1 MSKETQVL
9 EFSDADLVRK
19 MCGPN
24 HANLALIEEAFGVYI
39 EAPGASVHING
50 DGPSIARSGELIKEV
65 YQRLERGWPCGI
77 SDIRALIK
85 AIGRGKVKAAAAD
98 AIIPFP
104 RRSPIVPKTPKQEKF
119 IHAMRDE
126 TICFGV
132 GPAGTGKTFLATA
145 YGASLLARGEIARF
159 IACRP
164 AVEAGERLG
173 FLPGD
178 LNEKVD
184 PYMQPIWD
192 ALHMVLGRDEVD
204 RRRASGDIEVAPL
217 AFMRGRTLSD
227 AFVVIDEAQ
236 NATIPQMKMVLT
248 RLAERA
254 KYAVTGDPSQSD
266 LPSGITS
273 GLAHALDILKDIRG
287 IEQIVF
293 EASDVV
299 RHPLVGRIVN
309 AYEKASKTRGGNSK

>member
-1 MSKETQVL
+1 
-9 EFSDADLVRK
+9 
-19 MCGPN
+19 MC
-24 HANLALIEEAFGVYI
+24 
-39 EAPGASVHING
+39 
-50 DGPSIARSGELIKEV
+50 
-65 YQRLERGWPCGI
+65 
-77 SDIRALIK
+77 IR
-85 AIGRGKVKAAAAD
+85 D
-98 AIIPFP
+98 
-104 RRSPIVPKTPKQEKF
+104 S
-119 IHAMRDE
+119 
-126 TICFGV
+126 
-132 GPAGTGKTFLATA
+132 
-145 YGASLLARGEIARF
+145 F

-204 RRRASGDIEVAPL
+204 RRKASGDIEVAPL

-248 RLAERA
+248 RLGERA
-254 KYAVTGDPSQSD
+254 KYAVTGDPTQSD
-266 LPSGITS
+266 LPHGVTS
-273 GLAHALDILKDIRG
+273 GLAHALKILKGIKG

-299 RHPLVGRIVN
+299 RHPLVGKIVN
-309 AYEKASKTRGGNSK
+309 AYEKDTKRL

>member
-1 MSKETQVL
+1 MSKQTEIF
-9 EFSDADLVRK
+9 EFADADLVRK
-19 MCGPN
+19 LCGPN

-39 EAPGASVHING
+39 EAPGAAVHING
-50 DGPSIARSGELIKEV
+50 DTPSRARAGELIKEI

-85 AIGRGKVKAAAAD
+85 AMGKGKVKAAAVD

-104 RRSPIVPKTPKQEKF
+104 RRSPIVPKTPRQEKF
-119 IHAMRDE
+119 IHAMRD
-126 TICFGV
+126 
-132 GPAGTGKTFLATA
+132 
-145 YGASLLARGEIARF
+145 ARGEVARF

-204 RRRASGDIEVAPL
+204 RRRAAGDIEVAPL

-227 AFVVIDEAQ
+227 AFVVSWASLALLLLATQISKTSI
-236 NATIPQMKMVLT
+236 ATIAIKINQQMFSHFPMMGL
-248 RLAERA
+248 RLYWATLYWR
-254 KYAVTGDPSQSD
+254 
-266 LPSGITS
+266 L
-273 GLAHALDILKDIRG
+273 R
-287 IEQIVF
+287 
-293 EASDVV
+293 
-299 RHPLVGRIVN
+299 R
-309 AYEKASKTRGGNSK
+309 